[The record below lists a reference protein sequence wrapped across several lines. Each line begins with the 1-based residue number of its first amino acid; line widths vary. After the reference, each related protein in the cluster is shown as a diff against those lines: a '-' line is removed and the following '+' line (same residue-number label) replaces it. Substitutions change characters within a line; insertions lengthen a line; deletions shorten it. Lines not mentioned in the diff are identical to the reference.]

1 MLSTLLCNIFLSKGL
16 NFSKT
21 SMHNWKHC
29 ISIGRHIWWTR
40 IIVIGV
46 WRIFFPYLAFLPFL
60 ALVFF
65 NYKIYKVL
73 QRRNAMNLRLKNER
87 AQYLKKKA
95 AQQAKLLFVI
105 VMVFGL
111 CQTMRVALGIHEFI
125 VLDEYHEAMK
135 SDCNAVK
142 LPILVLGEFKDPHL
156 HIERWKNISREKLGL
171 NIVPIWF
178 LLLICKIHLWR
189 RKRKY

>member
-1 MLSTLLCNIFLSKGL
+1 MILTGLECL
-16 NFSKT
+16 NFLKCERLHAYLKVFS
-21 SMHNWKHC
+21 NC
-29 ISIGRHIWWTR
+29 N
-40 IIVIGV
+40 
-46 WRIFFPYLAFLPFL
+46 FPYLAFLPFL

-135 SDCNAVK
+135 SNCNAVK
-142 LPILVLGEFKDPHL
+142 LPILVLGE
-156 HIERWKNISREKLGL
+156 
-171 NIVPIWF
+171 
-178 LLLICKIHLWR
+178 
-189 RKRKY
+189 